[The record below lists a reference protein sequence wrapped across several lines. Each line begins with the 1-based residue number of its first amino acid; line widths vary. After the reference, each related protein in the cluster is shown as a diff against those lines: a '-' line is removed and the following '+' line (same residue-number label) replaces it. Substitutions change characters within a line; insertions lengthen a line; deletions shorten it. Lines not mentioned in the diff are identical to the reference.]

1 MSKKCIMC
9 STEFP
14 EGTHGRT
21 KYCRPCNKL
30 MQTFWQ
36 VESRIKRYKNN
47 PKSQERDR
55 ERAKQRWRER
65 ATSSSSS
72 EHG

>member
-1 MSKKCIMC
+1 MKKCIMC
-9 STEFP
+9 NTEFP
-14 EGTHGRT
+14 ADTHGRK
-21 KYCRPCNKL
+21 KYCTPCNKL

-36 VESRIKRYKNN
+36 VESRRKRYRDN

-55 ERAKQRWRER
+55 ERARQRWRER

-72 EHG
+72 GRG